1 MKAVQTRHIAMSDM
15 FRAIAGAPDAQ
26 FDVIACTVYSAAYS
40 VMLANNKTQ
49 FNKLADDSK
58 LYGADT
64 SEANK
69 LCKEAVGAKTLNAA
83 AKHFKKTYAAIHA
96 TLAVLGIPDMVAGV
110 PQGKANADK
119 QYEMLD
125 PLASDYADQFTS
137 HFTMLMLAPAQ
148 TEAEREAAAAARAE
162 KQAAKEKA
170 ERKAAREAE
179 DQIGTR
185 VRDEAQRLAGAQL
198 EHASKPETIVQ
209 NVVDMLASGML
220 PAELETAL
228 IEAVRT
234 RETALLL
241 ARVAAE
247 SEAVPA

>member
-1 MKAVQTRHIAMSDM
+1 MKAVQSRHIAMSDM

-49 FNKLADDSK
+49 FLKLTDDAK

-69 LCKEAVGAKTLNAA
+69 LCKDAVGAKTLNAA

-125 PLASDYADQFTS
+125 PLASDYADQFTT

-162 KQAAKEKA
+162 KQAEKEAAAAKEAKQA
-170 ERKAAREAE
+170 EKEARAAVDAEVAARVERATTYE
-179 DQIGTR
+179 NSVPSIID
-185 VRDEAQRLAGAQL
+185 A
-198 EHASKPETIVQ
+198 
-209 NVVDMLASGML
+209 LASGML
-220 PAELETAL
+220 PADLETAL

-241 ARVAAE
+241 ARAA
-247 SEAVPA
+247 STDAVPA